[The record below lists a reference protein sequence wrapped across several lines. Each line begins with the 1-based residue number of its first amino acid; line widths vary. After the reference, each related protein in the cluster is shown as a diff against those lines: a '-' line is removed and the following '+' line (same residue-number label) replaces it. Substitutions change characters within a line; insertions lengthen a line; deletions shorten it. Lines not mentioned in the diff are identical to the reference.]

1 MVPRG
6 GTGNKIID
14 SGASA
19 HPPPRTPKKKKKKMD
34 IYNIQSQM

>member
-19 HPPPRTPKKKKKKMD
+19 PLPRPQKKEKMD
-34 IYNIQSQM
+34 IYNIQSQI